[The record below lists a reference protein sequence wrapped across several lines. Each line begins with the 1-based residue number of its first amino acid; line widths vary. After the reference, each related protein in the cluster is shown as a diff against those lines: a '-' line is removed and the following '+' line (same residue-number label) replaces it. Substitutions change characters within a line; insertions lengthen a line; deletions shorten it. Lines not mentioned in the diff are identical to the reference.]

1 MPSGFVIPLRMVA
14 LDCSGLVTPQQRVAP
29 APCSLLRVFK
39 EWRAGSPT
47 RSGWPLRVVLCR
59 AGALGRCECPL

>member
-29 APCSLLRVFK
+29 APCSVSSKNGERVLLPAPAGQSVLFCVERV
-39 EWRAGSPT
+39 
-47 RSGWPLRVVLCR
+47 L
-59 AGALGRCECPL
+59 